1 METETTG
8 SMVMGM
14 GSAVVEGAGKGTA
27 AGVEGEDMVVE
38 EEEDGTVTAAEED

>member
-38 EEEDGTVTAAEED
+38 EENGTVTAAKSS